1 MSAVQIEKI
10 LSEPAPHKLITYLR
24 KQTAESLAIIAGHE
38 PLDILNPAEHSLGYL
53 FIL

>member
-10 LSEPAPHKLITYLR
+10 LTEPSPHKLITYLR
-24 KQTAESLAIIAGHE
+24 KQTADSLATIAGHE
-38 PLDILNPAEHSLGYL
+38 PLDLLNPAEQSLGYL